1 MTVDRE
7 GAVSAMTAI
16 EDAERRTAQA
26 IFYGIA
32 SSFLILWGV
41 LTAVG
46 YASGQVWPADAG
58 VVWLV
63 IMVTGFAAT
72 TVMVARARR
81 GLTFAQSGLGWRML
95 YAQLALVSFGVVVVL
110 TLGPFSGRQLDAF
123 WPLLYMLGYVLAG
136 IWVGR
141 FFILTGVAVAFLTIA
156 GFWWAGPWF
165 PLWMAVANGGA
176 LVLGGLWLRRQ
187 GASL

>member
-7 GAVSAMTAI
+7 GAVTALSAI

-46 YASGQVWPADAG
+46 YVSDQVWPAHAG
-58 VVWLV
+58 VVWVV
-63 IMVTGFAAT
+63 IMLGGVGVT
-72 TVMVARARR
+72 TVMVGRGRR
-81 GLTFAQSGLGWRML
+81 SLTFVQSGLGWRML
-95 YAQLALVSFGVVVVL
+95 YAQLALVSFGLVVVL
-110 TLGPFSGRQLDAF
+110 ALGPFSGRQIDAF

-156 GFWWAGPWF
+156 GFWLAGSWF

-176 LVLGGLWLRRQ
+176 LILGGLWLRRQ